1 MAFHFEIKINN
12 KISAIIL
19 NQFNRERK
27 MNSLCSNHL
36 IKRDFKQIRINEVYC
51 SIYYT
56 ANNLYK
62 TTSEEIYKIELCIL
76 HKINDVK
83 IFFD

>member
-27 MNSLCSNHL
+27 MNSFCSNHL
-36 IKRDFKQIRINEVYC
+36 IKRDFKQIRINEKC
-51 SIYYT
+51 IALSIILPTIYIKQPVKKYT
-56 ANNLYK
+56 K
-62 TTSEEIYKIELCIL
+62 
-76 HKINDVK
+76 
-83 IFFD
+83 